1 MSRVAYV
8 NGQYVPHGQATVHV
22 EDRGF
27 QFADGVYEVWSVFDG
42 RMADFDGHMTRLHR
56 SLNELR
62 IPIPMTRE
70 ALERVLKETVRRNR
84 VREGLVYIQV
94 TRGTARRD
102 HPFPVEGTPP
112 SVIVTAR
119 SLPLSKGNAAAAKG
133 VAVITQPDIRWGRC
147 DIKTVGLLPNVLA
160 KQAAKE
166 RGAAEAWMVDE
177 MGLVTEGSSTNAWIV
192 DEDGKLRTR
201 DTQANILHGI
211 TRAAV
216 LALAA
221 AEGIVVEERAFSVDE
236 AKRAKEAFYTSA
248 SGFVMPA
255 VSIDGAR
262 IGDGKPGPVATKLR
276 ALYID
281 QARHDA
287 IQALQP
293 RSGGV

>member
-8 NGQYVPHGQATVHV
+8 NGQYVRHSQAVVHI

-42 RMADFDGHMTRLHR
+42 RLADFDGHLTRLWR
-56 SLNELR
+56 SLDELR
-62 IPIPMTRE
+62 IDHPMSRE
-70 ALERVLKETVRRNR
+70 ALEAVLKETVRRNR
-84 VREGLVYIQV
+84 VVEGLVYIQV

-102 HPFPVEGTPP
+102 HPFPAEGTPP
-112 SVIVTAR
+112 SVVITAR
-119 SLPLSKGNAAAAKG
+119 SLPLSKGAAQAAKG

-192 DEDGKLRTR
+192 DENGRLRTR
-201 DTQANILHGI
+201 DAQSNILRGI

-216 LALAA
+216 MALI
-221 AEGIVVEERAFSVDE
+221 AEEGLELEERAFSVEE
-236 AKRAKEAFYTSA
+236 AKRAREAFYTSA
-248 SGFVMPA
+248 TGFVMPA
-255 VSIDGAR
+255 VSIDGVK
-262 IGDGKPGPVATKLR
+262 IGDGKPGPIATRLR
-276 ALYID
+276 ALYLE
-281 QARHDA
+281 AAERDA
-287 IQALQP
+287 I
-293 RSGGV
+293 

>member
-8 NGQYVPHGQATVHV
+8 NGQYRPHGQATVHV

-27 QFADGVYEVWSVFDG
+27 QFADGVYEVWSVFEG
-42 RMADFDGHMTRLHR
+42 RLADFDGHMTRLHR
-56 SLNELR
+56 SLDELR

-70 ALERVLKETVRRNR
+70 ALGRVLSETVRRNR

-102 HPFPVEGTPP
+102 HTFPPDDTAP

-119 SLPLSKGNAAAAKG
+119 SLPLSRGNAAAAKG
-133 VAVITQPDIRWGRC
+133 VAVVTHPDIRWGRC

-160 KQAAKE
+160 KQAARE
-166 RGAAEAWMVDE
+166 RGAAEAWLVDD

-192 DEDGKLRTR
+192 DENGKLRTR
-201 DTQANILHGI
+201 DTQANILQGI

-216 LALAA
+216 MALI
-221 AEGIVVEERAFSVDE
+221 AEEGLEFEERAFSVDE

-255 VSIDGAR
+255 VSIDGVR
-262 IGDGKPGPVATKLR
+262 IGDGKPGPIATRLR
-276 ALYID
+276 SLYLD
-281 QARHDA
+281 QAIRDA
-287 IQALQP
+287 I
-293 RSGGV
+293 

>member
-8 NGQYVPHGQATVHV
+8 NGQYQPHGQATVHV

-27 QFADGVYEVWSVFDG
+27 PFADGVYEVWSVFDG
-42 RMADFDGHMTRLHR
+42 RLADFDGHMTRLHR

-70 ALERVLKETVRRNR
+70 ALSRVLNETVRRNR
-84 VREGLVYIQV
+84 VREGLVYLQV

-102 HPFPVEGTPP
+102 HPFPPEGTAP
-112 SVIVTAR
+112 SVVVTAR
-119 SLPLSKGNAAAAKG
+119 ALPLSKGNAAASKG

-160 KQAAKE
+160 KQAARE

-201 DTQANILHGI
+201 DTQANILQGI

-216 LALAA
+216 MALIAD
-221 AEGIVVEERAFSVDE
+221 EGLELEERAFSVDE
-236 AKRAKEAFYTSA
+236 ARRAREAFYTSA

-255 VSIDGAR
+255 ISIDGVK
-262 IGDGKPGPVATKLR
+262 IGDGKPGPIATRLR
-276 ALYID
+276 TLYLD
-281 QARHDA
+281 QAIRDA
-287 IQALQP
+287 I
-293 RSGGV
+293 

>member
-8 NGQYVPHGQATVHV
+8 NGRYRPHGEATVHV

-27 QFADGVYEVWSVFDG
+27 QFADGVYEVWSVFEG
-42 RMADFDGHMTRLHR
+42 RLADFDGHMTRLHR
-56 SLNELR
+56 SLDELR

-70 ALERVLKETVRRNR
+70 ALGRVLNETVRRNR

-102 HPFPVEGTPP
+102 HTFPPEGTPP

-119 SLPLSKGNAAAAKG
+119 SLPLSKGNAVAKKG
-133 VAVITQPDIRWGRC
+133 VAVITQPDLRWGRC

-160 KQAAKE
+160 KQAARE
-166 RGAAEAWMVDE
+166 RGAAEAWLVDD

-192 DEDGKLRTR
+192 DEDGTLRTR
-201 DTQANILHGI
+201 DAQANILRGI

-216 LALAA
+216 MALI
-221 AEGIVVEERAFSVDE
+221 AEEGLELEERAFSVDE
-236 AKRAKEAFYTSA
+236 AKRAREAFYTSA

-255 VSIDGAR
+255 VSIDGVR
-262 IGDGKPGPVATKLR
+262 IGDGEPGPIATRLR
-276 ALYID
+276 SLYLD
-281 QARHDA
+281 QAIRDA
-287 IQALQP
+287 I
-293 RSGGV
+293 

>member
-8 NGQYVPHGQATVHV
+8 NGQYQPHGQATVHV

-42 RMADFDGHMTRLHR
+42 RLADFDGHMTRLHR

-62 IPIPMTRE
+62 IDIPMTRQ
-70 ALERVLKETVRRNR
+70 ALGRVLNETVRRNR
-84 VREGLVYIQV
+84 VREGLVYLQV

-102 HPFPVEGTPP
+102 HPFPPEGTAP
-112 SVIVTAR
+112 SVVVTAR
-119 SLPLSKGNAAAAKG
+119 SLPLSKGNAAAKKG

-147 DIKTVGLLPNVLA
+147 DIKTVGLLANVLA
-160 KQAAKE
+160 KQAARE
-166 RGAAEAWMVDE
+166 RGAAEAWLVDE

-201 DTQANILHGI
+201 DAQANILQGI

-216 LALAA
+216 MALI
-221 AEGIVVEERAFSVDE
+221 AEEGLELEERAFSVDE
-236 AKRAKEAFYTSA
+236 TKRAREAFYTSA

-255 VSIDGAR
+255 TSIDGVK
-262 IGDGKPGPVATKLR
+262 IGNGKPGPIATRLR
-276 ALYID
+276 ALYLD
-281 QARHDA
+281 QAIRDA
-287 IQALQP
+287 I
-293 RSGGV
+293 

>member
-42 RMADFDGHMTRLHR
+42 RLADFDGHMTRLWR
-56 SLNELR
+56 SLDELR
-62 IPIPMTRE
+62 IDRPMTPE
-70 ALERVLKETVRRNR
+70 ALSQVLKETVRRNR

-102 HPFPVEGTPP
+102 HPFPPEGTPP

-119 SLPLSKGNAAAAKG
+119 GLPLAKGNAAADKG
-133 VAVITQPDIRWGRC
+133 VAVITQPDLRWGRC

-160 KQAAKE
+160 KQAARE
-166 RGAAEAWMVDE
+166 HGAAEAWMVDD

-192 DEDGKLRTR
+192 DEHGKLRTR
-201 DTQANILHGI
+201 DTQSNILRGI

-216 LALAA
+216 LRMA
-221 AEGIVVEERAFSVDE
+221 AEEGLEIEERAFSVDE
-236 AKRAKEAFYTSA
+236 AKRAREAFYTSA

-255 VSIDGAR
+255 VAIDGTK
-262 IGDGKPGPVATKLR
+262 IGDGKPGPIATRLR
-276 ALYID
+276 ARYID
-281 QARHDA
+281 EARREA
-287 IQALQP
+287 I
-293 RSGGV
+293 

>member
-8 NGQYVPHGQATVHV
+8 NGQYQPHGQATVHV

-27 QFADGVYEVWSVFDG
+27 QFADGVYEVWAVFDG
-42 RMADFDGHMTRLHR
+42 RLADFDGHMTRLHR

-62 IPIPMTRE
+62 IDIPMTRE
-70 ALERVLKETVRRNR
+70 ALARVLNETVRRNR

-102 HPFPVEGTPP
+102 HPFPPEGTAP
-112 SVIVTAR
+112 SVVVTAR
-119 SLPLSKGNAAAAKG
+119 SLPLSKGNASAKKG

-201 DTQANILHGI
+201 DAQANILRGI

-216 LALAA
+216 MALIAD
-221 AEGIVVEERAFSVDE
+221 EGLELEERAFSVDE
-236 AKRAKEAFYTSA
+236 AKRAREAFYTSA

-255 VSIDGAR
+255 TSIDGVR
-262 IGDGKPGPVATKLR
+262 IGDGKPGPIATRLR
-276 ALYID
+276 ELYLD
-281 QARHDA
+281 QAIRDA
-287 IQALQP
+287 M
-293 RSGGV
+293 

>member
-8 NGQYVPHGQATVHV
+8 NGQYVPHGQATVHI

-42 RMADFDGHMTRLHR
+42 RLADFDGHMTRLHR
-56 SLNELR
+56 SLDELR

-102 HPFPVEGTPP
+102 HPFPPEGTPP
-112 SVIVTAR
+112 SVVVTAR
-119 SLPLSKGNAAAAKG
+119 TLPLSKGDAAAAKG

-160 KQAAKE
+160 KQAARE
-166 RGAAEAWMVDE
+166 HGAAEAWMVDE

-192 DEDGKLRTR
+192 DEDGVLRTR
-201 DTQANILHGI
+201 DTQSNILHGI

-216 LALAA
+216 MRMAA
-221 AEGIVVEERAFSVDE
+221 DEGLDVEERAFSVDE
-236 AKRAKEAFYTSA
+236 AKRAREAFYTSA

-255 VSIDGAR
+255 VSIDGTR
-262 IGDGKPGPVATKLR
+262 IGDGKPGPIATRLR

-281 QARHDA
+281 QARDEA
-287 IQALQP
+287 I
-293 RSGGV
+293 

>member
-8 NGQYVPHGQATVHV
+8 NGQYQPHSQATVHV

-42 RMADFDGHMTRLHR
+42 RLADFDGHMTRLHR

-70 ALERVLKETVRRNR
+70 ALSRVLNETVRRNR

-102 HPFPVEGTPP
+102 HPFPPEGTAP
-112 SVIVTAR
+112 SVVVTAR
-119 SLPLSKGNAAAAKG
+119 SLPLAKGNASAKKG

-147 DIKTVGLLPNVLA
+147 DIKTVGLLANVLA

-177 MGLVTEGSSTNAWIV
+177 LGLVTEGSSTNAWIV
-192 DEDGKLRTR
+192 DEHGKLRTR
-201 DTQANILHGI
+201 DTQANILQGI

-216 LALAA
+216 MALIAD
-221 AEGIVVEERAFSVDE
+221 EGLELEERAFSVDE
-236 AKRAKEAFYTSA
+236 AKRAREAFYTSA

-255 VSIDGAR
+255 TSIDGVK
-262 IGDGKPGPVATKLR
+262 IGDGKPGPIATRLR
-276 ALYID
+276 TLYLDRAI
-281 QARHDA
+281 RDA
-287 IQALQP
+287 I
-293 RSGGV
+293 